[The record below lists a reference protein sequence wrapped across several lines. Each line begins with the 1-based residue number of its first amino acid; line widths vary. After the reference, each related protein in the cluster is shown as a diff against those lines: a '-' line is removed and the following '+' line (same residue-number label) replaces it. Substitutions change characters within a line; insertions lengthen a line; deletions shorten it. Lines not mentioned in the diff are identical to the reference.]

1 MSMDP
6 YNTLGVTRNSSDA
19 DIKKAYKNLA
29 KKHHPDRGG
38 DEVKFKEVST
48 AYDQIKTAEKRQQF
62 DIGQRFGQG
71 NHSFNFNGDAFDM
84 AEMFESF
91 FGRGGG
97 PRQRWQQR
105 RPRNKNLQIAIE
117 CTLEDVYQGITKE
130 IKIKETGK
138 NLTIN
143 IPRGIDTGQSIK
155 YPGLGLDVVQG
166 APAGDLL
173 CKIYV
178 KKHPRYKRQRLD
190 LHVEETVNCFDAM
203 LGKTI
208 DVNNI
213 DGNIIK
219 LKIPSGTQPGT
230 IMRIPEHG
238 MLNVGGAAGHLY
250 IHILVSIPNN
260 LTQKDK
266 DDIRN
271 IGITYS

>member
-1 MSMDP
+1 
-6 YNTLGVTRNSSDA
+6 
-19 DIKKAYKNLA
+19 
-29 KKHHPDRGG
+29 
-38 DEVKFKEVST
+38 
-48 AYDQIKTAEKRQQF
+48 
-62 DIGQRFGQG
+62 
-71 NHSFNFNGDAFDM
+71 
-84 AEMFESF
+84 
-91 FGRGGG
+91 
-97 PRQRWQQR
+97 
-105 RPRNKNLQIAIE
+105 
-117 CTLEDVYQGITKE
+117 
-130 IKIKETGK
+130 
-138 NLTIN
+138 
-143 IPRGIDTGQSIK
+143 
-155 YPGLGLDVVQG
+155 
-166 APAGDLL
+166 
-173 CKIYV
+173 
-178 KKHPRYKRQRLD
+178 
-190 LHVEETVNCFDAM
+190 M